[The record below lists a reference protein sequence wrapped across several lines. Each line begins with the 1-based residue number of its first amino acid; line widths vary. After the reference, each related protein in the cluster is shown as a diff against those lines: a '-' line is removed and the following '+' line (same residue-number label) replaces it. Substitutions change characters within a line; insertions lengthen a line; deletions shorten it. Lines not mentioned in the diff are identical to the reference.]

1 MSIFFFKKRSKKIF
15 FPSNEL
21 LLDQCHKH
29 LHQLPALL
37 RMYLDVAVITQQ
49 MLYFFQVLLV
59 SAAQFRVLLFRNL
72 VFLSVHTTERYCNP
86 MSPSKII
93 IHTIARFENGTSRQG
108 AIRWEAFSLETVQ
121 NFLIKLGIKPHL
133 HLWEMS
139 ISSLNNDIIRPMK
152 IMNRA
157 DKNWADF

>member
-1 MSIFFFKKRSKKIF
+1 MLCIKIQIHFQIVLAAFEIYIYSPSDRRDLGISIQNMIMSRYSFSKKGLKRFF

-72 VFLSVHTTERYCNP
+72 VFISVHITERYCNP
-86 MSPSKII
+86 MSPSNKN
-93 IHTIARFENGTSRQG
+93 HTYYCQI
-108 AIRWEAFSLETVQ
+108 
-121 NFLIKLGIKPHL
+121 
-133 HLWEMS
+133 
-139 ISSLNNDIIRPMK
+139 
-152 IMNRA
+152 
-157 DKNWADF
+157 